1 MKASSLFAL
10 PLTLLLSLSLMVPVA
25 AGSSQSA
32 TSTYLPF
39 DNQPV
44 VNACPPPDVL
54 TANGIVHFVMRV
66 GSDASGGPH
75 LTIEA
80 NPRGV
85 TAVDTINNITY
96 TGVGMGMVRG
106 YSSAGPFPMTF
117 QEVDN
122 FIFIAP
128 SQNTIYLHDVLH
140 VTVSATGQVT
150 SAFTD
155 VTFTCRR

>member
-10 PLTLLLSLSLMVPVA
+10 PLTLLLSLSLIVPVA
-25 AGSSQSA
+25 AGSSESA

-39 DNQPV
+39 NNQPV
-44 VNACPPPDVL
+44 ANACPPPDVL
-54 TANGIVHFVMRV
+54 TANGVVHFVLRV
-66 GSDASGGPH
+66 GSDASGGFH

-85 TAVDTINNITY
+85 TAIDTINNITY
-96 TGVGMGMVRG
+96 TGVGVGTIHV
-106 YSSAGPFPMTF
+106 YAAAGAFPMTF

-140 VTVSATGQVT
+140 ETVSATGQVT

-155 VTFTCRR
+155 VTFTCRP